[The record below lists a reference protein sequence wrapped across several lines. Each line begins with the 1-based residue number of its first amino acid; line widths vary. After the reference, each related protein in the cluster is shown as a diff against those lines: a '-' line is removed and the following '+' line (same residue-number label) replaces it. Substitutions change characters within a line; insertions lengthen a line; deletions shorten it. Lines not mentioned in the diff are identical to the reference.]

1 MEESGH
7 SHKSFLVLGGGEID
21 MRPKFFSLLYD
32 YMKNQ
37 SGIYLLVGDLG
48 FGGADRIRDELPEQ
62 FINCGASEQSM
73 IGIACGL
80 AMTGKVPF
88 VYSIATFLLYRPFEM
103 IRNYVDHEK
112 IPVKL
117 VASGRGKDYG
127 YDGFSHWSEEA
138 PEVLKVFP
146 NIIQYWPDTNE
157 EMEKNLKEIIDN
169 DKPCFLSL
177 KR

>member
-1 MEESGH
+1 
-7 SHKSFLVLGGGEID
+7 
-21 MRPKFFSLLYD
+21 MRPRFFQLLYD

-48 FGGADRIRDELPEQ
+48 FGGADKIRDELSEQ
-62 FINCGASEQSM
+62 FYNCGASEFSM
-73 IGIACGL
+73 MGIGVGL

-88 VYSIATFLLYRPFEM
+88 IYSIPTFLLYRPFEM
-103 IRNYVDHEK
+103 IRNYVNHEK

-117 VASGRGKDYG
+117 VASGRDKEYTH
-127 YDGFSHWSEEA
+127 DGFSHWAEDA
-138 PEVLKVFP
+138 KKTLDLFP

-157 EMEKNLKEIIDN
+157 EMEKNVKEMINN
-169 DKPCFLSL
+169 DKPSFISL